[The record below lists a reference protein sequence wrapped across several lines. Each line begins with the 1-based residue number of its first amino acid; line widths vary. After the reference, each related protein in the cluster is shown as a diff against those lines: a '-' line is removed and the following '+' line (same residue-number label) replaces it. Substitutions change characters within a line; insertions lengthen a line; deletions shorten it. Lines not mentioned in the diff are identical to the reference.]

1 MAANLRRSPSL
12 LALASLTLALAAAL
26 GCCSQLFVAPPSTAS
41 SAVQRRES
49 LGTAVSMGLAAA
61 LGVAAT
67 GELPAV
73 AKSDNAQWAKEW
85 VDPFHKGCPRDIQL
99 GSDDVT
105 LTITGEDGAPDCT
118 GNDARTK
125 WTVTGTVKSVTRAII
140 DFSPK
145 GGPEKVLV
153 KIDKKG
159 IHFPDGNTWSKK

>member
-1 MAANLRRSPSL
+1 
-12 LALASLTLALAAAL
+12 LAASL
-26 GCCSQLFVAPPSTAS
+26 GCYSKLFVAPPLADS
-41 SAVQRRES
+41 SAVQRRET

-61 LGVAAT
+61 LGVATT

-73 AKSDNAQWAKEW
+73 AKSDNAKWQNSW
-85 VDPFHKGCPRDIQL
+85 VDPFHKGCPREIQL
-99 GSDDVT
+99 EKDDVT

-125 WTVTGTVKSVTRAII
+125 WTVTGTVKSETRAII

-145 GGPEKVLV
+145 DGPNKVLV